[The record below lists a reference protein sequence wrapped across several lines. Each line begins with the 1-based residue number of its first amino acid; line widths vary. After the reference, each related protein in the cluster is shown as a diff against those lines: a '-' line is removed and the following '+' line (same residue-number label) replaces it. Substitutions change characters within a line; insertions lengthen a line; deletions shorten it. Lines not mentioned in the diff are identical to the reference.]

1 MDKVKKV
8 MVTGSNGYIGSLLV
22 PLLQE
27 KGYEVVGVDAGYF
40 DDPECIFKLTPTL
53 KARGSDQSVGEE
65 SVSGAV
71 SFIKKDVRDI
81 NESDLAG
88 VDAICHLAALSNDP
102 MGALDPQLT
111 IDINLKA
118 SARLAKLAKKCGVKK
133 FLFSSSCSI
142 YGALGGERLVDEET
156 PTDPRTAY
164 ATSKVEF
171 EKVLKELADEKF
183 CPVILRNATAYG
195 SSNKLRLDI
204 VLNNF
209 AANAFAA
216 GEVKI
221 MSDGTPW
228 RPLIH
233 AEDIARLFIA
243 LMEAP
248 EEKVRGEAINCGQD
262 KENFQVKEIAQIVQ
276 GVFPT
281 AKISLSDKP
290 DKDSRS
296 YRVSF
301 QKLKRILPDFQFK
314 WDLKRAAEELRDDF
328 QKHGLPEKPLEQ
340 RHFIRL
346 KQINHLKE
354 KRVVNEQL
362 YFNKISEV

>member
-8 MVTGSNGYIGSLLV
+8 LVTGSNGYIGSLLV

-27 KGYEVVGVDAGYF
+27 KGYEVVGIDAGYF
-40 DDPECIFKLTPTL
+40 DDPKCVFKKIANFT
-53 KARGSDQSVGEE
+53 A
-65 SVSGAV
+65 
-71 SFIKKDVRDI
+71 IKKDVRDI
-81 NESDLAG
+81 NEKDLVG

-102 MGALDPQLT
+102 MGALDSQLT
-111 IDINLKA
+111 MDINLNA
-118 SARLAKLAKKCGVKK
+118 STRLAKLAKQCGVKK

-142 YGALGGERLVDEET
+142 YGALGGEKPVDEET

-164 ATSKVEF
+164 AVSKVEF
-171 EKVLKELADEKF
+171 EKILKGLADDKF
-183 CPVILRNATAYG
+183 CPIMLRNATAYG
-195 SSNKLRLDI
+195 SSSKLRLDI

-262 KENFQVKEIAQIVQ
+262 RENYQVKEIAQIVQ
-276 GVFPT
+276 GVFPK
-281 AKISLSDKP
+281 AKVSLSDKP

-301 QKLKRILPDFQFK
+301 QKLKKILPDFQFK
-314 WDLKRAAEELRDDF
+314 WDLKKAAEELKNDF
-328 QKHGLPEKPLEQ
+328 EKHGLPEKPLEQ
-340 RHFIRL
+340 RNFIRL
-346 KQINHLKE
+346 KQLNHLKDSRAIDE
-354 KRVVNEQL
+354 KL
-362 YFNKISEV
+362 YWNKITEA

>member
-1 MDKVKKV
+1 MTAVIKKV
-8 MVTGSNGYIGSLLV
+8 LVTGSSGYIGSLLV

-27 KGYEVVGVDAGYF
+27 GGYEIVGIDAGYF
-40 DDPECIFKLTPTL
+40 DDQECVFKKTTNFT
-53 KARGSDQSVGEE
+53 A
-65 SVSGAV
+65 
-71 SFIKKDVRDI
+71 IKKDVRDI
-81 NESDLAG
+81 TANDLRG
-88 VDAICHLAALSNDP
+88 VDAICHLAAISNDP

-111 IDINLKA
+111 TDINLNA
-118 SARLAKLAKKCGVKK
+118 SARLAKLAKECGVKK

-142 YGALGGERLVDEET
+142 YGVLGGEKPVDEET

-164 ATSKVEF
+164 AVSKVEF
-171 EKVLKELADEKF
+171 EKVLKTLTDEKF
-183 CPVILRNATAYG
+183 CPVILRNSTAYG
-195 SSNKLRLDI
+195 SSGKLRLDL

-209 AANAFAA
+209 AANAFSS

-221 MSDGTPW
+221 LSDGTPW

-233 AEDIARLFIA
+233 AEDIARLFVA

-248 EEKVRGEAINCGQD
+248 DDKVRGEAINCGQD
-262 KENFQVKEIAQIVQ
+262 KENFQVREVARIVQ
-276 GVFPT
+276 EVFPN

-314 WDLKRAAEELRDDF
+314 WSLKKAAEELRDDF
-328 QKHGLPEKPLEQ
+328 QKYGLPEKPLEQ

-346 KQINHLKE
+346 KQVNHLKDKKIINE
-354 KRVVNEQL
+354 KL
-362 YFNKISEV
+362 YWNKITEA

>member
-1 MDKVKKV
+1 MDKLKKV
-8 MVTGSNGYIGSLLV
+8 LVTGSNGYIGSLLV

-27 KGYEVVGVDAGYF
+27 KGYEVLGVDAGYF
-40 DDPECIFKLTPTL
+40 DDPECVFKKTANFT
-53 KARGSDQSVGEE
+53 A
-65 SVSGAV
+65 
-71 SFIKKDVRDI
+71 IKKDVRDI
-81 NESDLAG
+81 NESDLSS

-102 MGALDPQLT
+102 MGALDSQLT
-111 IDINLKA
+111 MDINLNG
-118 SARLAKLAKKCGVKK
+118 SIRLAKLAKESGVKK

-142 YGALGGERLVDEET
+142 YGALGGEKPVDEET

-164 ATSKVEF
+164 AISKVEF
-171 EKVLKELADEKF
+171 EKVLKGMADEKF
-183 CPVILRNATAYG
+183 CPIILRNATAYG
-195 SSNKLRLDI
+195 SSSKLRLDI

-209 AANAFAA
+209 AANAFSA

-221 MSDGTPW
+221 LSDGTPW
-228 RPLIH
+228 RPMIH
-233 AEDIARLFIA
+233 AEDIARLFVA
-243 LMEAP
+243 FLETP

-262 KENFQVKEIAQIVQ
+262 KENYQVKEIAQIVQ
-276 GVFPT
+276 GVFPK

-301 QKLKRILPDFQFK
+301 QKLQKILPDFKFK
-314 WDLKRAAEELRDDF
+314 WDLKKAAEELRDDF

-346 KQINHLKE
+346 KQINHLKDKKEIDE
-354 KRVVNEQL
+354 KL
-362 YFNKISEV
+362 YWNKTTEV